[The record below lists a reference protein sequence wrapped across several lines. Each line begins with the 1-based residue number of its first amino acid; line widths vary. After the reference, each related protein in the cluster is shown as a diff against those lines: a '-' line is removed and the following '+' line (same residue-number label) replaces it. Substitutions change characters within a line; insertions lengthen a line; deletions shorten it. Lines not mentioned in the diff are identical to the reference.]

1 MSASGPEF
9 RTFRSSSLSIGRG
22 IENSVSKSHNGG
34 IFRKNIS
41 VFSEENET
49 RLQLESVCCGHG
61 NLKRNWKV
69 GCQKQLSL
77 IWPNCMVF
85 SQIMWTML
93 AKISVTFAITACV
106 FAVTISVTSPMQST
120 LCMTEMCK
128 ARIFL
133 LVDLQALLL

>member
-49 RLQLESVCCGHG
+49 RLQLESVCCGLG
-61 NLKRNWKV
+61 NLIVW
-69 GCQKQLSL
+69 
-77 IWPNCMVF
+77 
-85 SQIMWTML
+85 
-93 AKISVTFAITACV
+93 
-106 FAVTISVTSPMQST
+106 
-120 LCMTEMCK
+120 
-128 ARIFL
+128 
-133 LVDLQALLL
+133 